1 MTIERPVEILLVEDS
16 PSDAKLARDAL
27 LRGPVLKRISVVEDG
42 ARAIDFLRQRG
53 EYAHAPRPDLV
64 LLDLNL
70 PKRDGLDVLNEIK
83 SDPDL
88 RSITVIVLTTSSFP
102 RDIIRAYELLAN
114 CYIVKPLELDEFH
127 AVMRGIEEFW
137 MTLACLPTSGRDP
150 VGRTGERSVDER
162 MKQPKKGTASAHS
175 HASPRTGS
183 RRPVRF
189 HVSPQ
194 VGRVSARSDR

>member
-27 LRGPVLKRISVVEDG
+27 LKGPVLKRISIVEDG
-42 ARAIDFLRQRG
+42 VQAIEFLRQRG

-83 SDPDL
+83 SDADL

-114 CYIVKPLELDEFH
+114 CYIVKPMELDEFH

-150 VGRTGERSVDER
+150 VGRTGEQSADER
-162 MKQPKKGTASAHS
+162 KNHPKKGTASAHS
-175 HASPRTGS
+175 HSSPTPARPAPRRTVQFTLS
-183 RRPVRF
+183 RRASR
-189 HVSPQ
+189 
-194 VGRVSARSDR
+194 